1 VIKIVDLTAEMTDE
15 AEQAAALLV
24 DFFPEGWPAMDSA
37 LKEVGECLEPGKIA
51 RMAVEGETVLG
62 WIGGWERYAGHL
74 WELHPL
80 VVRRERQRQGIGRA
94 LAGDL
99 EKHVRARGAH
109 NIIVAADYESGID
122 LYANVLEHLRGIKN
136 VRDYQYEFYER
147 CGYVILGV
155 VPDANGFSNIYLT
168 KRIVLPTH

>member
-1 VIKIVDLTAEMTDE
+1 MRLLDLRLENESAVQ
-15 AEQAAALLV
+15 QAAELLV
-24 DFFPEGWPAMDSA
+24 DLLAGPTIDEA
-37 LKEVGECLEPGKIA
+37 LKEVRECLTPDKIA

-62 WIGGWERYAGHL
+62 WIGGRERYADHL

-94 LAGDL
+94 LVEDL
-99 EKHVRARGAH
+99 EEQVRARGAH
-109 NIIVAADYESGID
+109 TIIVAADYEAGID

-147 CGYVILGV
+147 CGYVIVGV
-155 VPDANGFSNIYLT
+155 VPDAKGFSNIYMA
-168 KRIVLPTH
+168 KRIVPFTR

>member
-1 VIKIVDLTAEMTDE
+1 MEITDLTSHNGSAVR
-15 AEQAAALLV
+15 QAAELLV
-24 DFFPEGWPAMDSA
+24 DLLPGPTIDEKP
-37 LKEVGECLEPGKIA
+37 KEVQECLAPDKIA

-62 WIGGWERYAGHL
+62 WIGGRERYARHL

-94 LAGDL
+94 LVEDL
-99 EKHVRARGAH
+99 EEHVRARDAH
-109 NIIVAADYESGID
+109 TILVAADYEPGID
-122 LYANVLEHLRGIKN
+122 LYANVLEHLRGVKN

-155 VPDANGFSNIYLT
+155 VPDANGFSNIYMVKRMLPLT
-168 KRIVLPTH
+168 P

>member
-1 VIKIVDLTAEMTDE
+1 MQITDLTSHNGSAVR
-15 AEQAAALLV
+15 QAAELLV
-24 DFFPEGWPAMDSA
+24 DLLPGPTIGEK
-37 LKEVGECLEPGKIA
+37 LKEIRECLAPDRIA

-62 WIGGWERYAGHL
+62 WIGGQERYAGHL

-94 LAGDL
+94 LVEDL
-99 EKHVRARGAH
+99 EEHVRARGAH
-109 NIIVAADYESGID
+109 TIMVAADYEPGID

-155 VPDANGFSNIYLT
+155 VPDANGFSNIYMT
-168 KRIVLPTH
+168 KRIVPLTR